1 MRRWMAVC
9 LIVAGSFALAHVAM
23 AQDAPKPEGG
33 GAPVHYYH
41 LQFVIQELNA
51 EGKVNNSRS
60 YTATVSTA
68 RDETASVR
76 VSSRVPVITG
86 SYQSDEKNALVNTQY
101 QYIDLGTNIDTSH
114 AQEVD
119 HRLSLNVTA
128 DVSSM
133 ATIDPRLHAPVIRE
147 NKWRSVVLIPIG
159 KATTIFTS
167 DSLDSTGSMRM
178 VVTVTPIE

>member
-1 MRRWMAVC
+1 MRKCLAFC
-9 LIVAGSFALAHVAM
+9 LIVAGSFALAHVVK
-23 AQDAPKPEGG
+23 AQDAPKPEGA

-51 EGKVNNSRS
+51 EGKVTNSRS
-60 YTATVSTA
+60 YTATLSTA
-68 RDETASVR
+68 RDESASVR
-76 VSSRVPVITG
+76 VSSRVPVIAG
-86 SYQSDEKNALVNTQY
+86 SYQSDAKGALVNTQY

-119 HRLSLNVTA
+119 RKLSLNVTA
-128 DVSSM
+128 DISSM
-133 ATIDPRLHAPVIRE
+133 AAVDARLHAPVIRQ

-167 DSLDSTGSMRM
+167 DSLDSTGSMQM
-178 VVTVTPIE
+178 VVTATSIP